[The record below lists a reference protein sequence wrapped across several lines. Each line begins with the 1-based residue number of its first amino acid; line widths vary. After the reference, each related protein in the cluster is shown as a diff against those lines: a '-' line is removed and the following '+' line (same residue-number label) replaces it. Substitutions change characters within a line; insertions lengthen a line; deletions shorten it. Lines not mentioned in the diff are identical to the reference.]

1 MNIFHFLIILLFIQV
16 GLQIILLI
24 IITIFS

>member
-24 IITIFS
+24 IITIFI